1 MIKKLVG
8 AAVLSAAVLLS
19 AAHASAAETLKI
31 GVSAGPLAQVL
42 EKVAAR
48 AKAKG
53 QDVKVIEFQDWVT
66 PNAAVFAGD
75 IDANFFQHVTFLGQQ
90 NKARGFNLVP
100 VDTVGVQ
107 VPVGL
112 FSKKIKKLEDTPDG
126 ASVAIPN
133 EPLNGAR
140 GLILLEKAG
149 LIKLTPGKGI
159 NVTVKDIINNPKK
172 LKIIEI
178 DAAQTYRSLDDVTLA
193 LVNLTYLIP
202 AGGDPKSALIV
213 DRDPDEK
220 FVLRFVARPDRK
232 DDPRLQAFIKEFKS
246 PETKAYIEQNLPA
259 FIPVI

>member
-1 MIKKLVG
+1 MFRTLLRV
-8 AAVLSAAVLLS
+8 AALSAALLLP
-19 AAHASAAETLKI
+19 AGVATAAEPLKI

-42 EKVAAR
+42 ETVAAR
-48 AKAKG
+48 AKANG
-53 QDVKVIEFQDWVT
+53 QQVKIIEFQDWVA

-90 NKARGFNLVP
+90 NKARGFNLVA
-100 VDTVGVQ
+100 VDPAGVQ

-112 FSKKIKKLEDTPDG
+112 FSKKVKRIEDTPQG
-126 ASVAIPN
+126 ASVAVPN

-159 NVTVKDIINNPKK
+159 NVGVDDIIDNPRR
-172 LKIIEI
+172 LKIVQL
-178 DAAQTYRSLDDVTLA
+178 DAAQTYRALDDVTLA

-213 DRDPDEK
+213 DRDPNEQ

-232 DDPRLQAFIKEFKS
+232 DDPRLRAFIAEFKK
-246 PETKAYIEQNLPA
+246 PETKAFIEEKLPA